1 MQKLKFMKFF
11 YLILFLFPSAFL
23 FAQERPS
30 NMSRNEY
37 EVSGSVLDFDNNKG
51 LAFAAVSFLNSKD
64 STLITGGICDGSGNF
79 SIEKVKVGTYT
90 LLIEYIGYQ
99 ATLINKIKVSQPKK
113 EPNEVAYS
121 SAKSIEPIN
130 IGDFR
135 IKKSIEELEEIELI
149 EEKAMVVQGIDRK
162 VYNVGQDITNSGGSA
177 IELMEKLPSV
187 QVDID
192 GNLSL
197 RGSNQVRLFVD
208 GKPSMLSSS
217 ELLETLPSSMI
228 ESIELITNPSAKYS
242 PEGMAGIIN
251 VVLKKNNKAGF
262 NGTVSASVGSPT
274 RTNFTTLLN
283 RRTKKLNIFG
293 SYGYMDRI
301 TRFKSESEN
310 HTYFDADTFDL
321 FQEKSGRQLRN
332 SHTFKAGLDYTPNET
347 TSFSLQGN
355 YSPSQRSKKDTIN
368 YLEINSLDSLT
379 YDRFSDSETAQD
391 NWNIDFSGKKNWQS
405 GLLLD
410 FSINQSQ
417 NIKNKS
423 SLFTQVNLNRLNP
436 VIETIPLFE
445 QISSDRIN
453 RQFEAKLDFSYGNED
468 DGKFEWG
475 FSSRT
480 RTIDQDLFSELDSTT
495 LGWVDNSN
503 LENQFFYKDDV
514 YSAFATYAKSFGLI
528 ALQAGLRAEDVY
540 TVSELKND
548 SSEYNYDY
556 FELYPSCYL
565 TYNLDESE
573 TIQASYSRRVNR
585 PSFYALNPF
594 PEYSD
599 PFNLR
604 MGNPYLKP
612 EFINSFE
619 IAYQKFS
626 KGTTI
631 SASVYAKDL
640 NNMQRRFIAV
650 DSNSVSTVTYQNLNG
665 SLDLGIELMWSKQ
678 VSKAF
683 NFMLSTNIYHSQMDA
698 SNLTT
703 EFDESTFS
711 MWSNFNMAYK
721 RNGHKLQLSGWIS
734 PGTSV
739 GQGTMETMLSTDLAY
754 SRPVLSEKGRLTLK
768 ISDLFNTRRFGI
780 DTNGANFDKSFF
792 YKRQTQ
798 TINLS
803 LSYNFGD
810 QSNNKQRRGGSRDG
824 GGDMDGGFF

>member
-1 MQKLKFMKFF
+1 MKN
-11 YLILFLFPSAFL
+11 YLILLLLLPSIV
-23 FAQERPS
+23 FAQGKNKKKIRP
-30 NMSRNEY
+30 EFT
-37 EVSGSVLDFDNNKG
+37 VIGSVLDSVSDKA
-51 LAFAAVSFLNSKD
+51 LAFATVSFLDFESQA
-64 STLITGGICDGSGNF
+64 LVTGGICNESGVF
-79 SIEKVKVGTYT
+79 SIEKVNSGTYK
-90 LLIEYIGYQ
+90 LLVEYIGYEPRI
-99 ATLINKIKVSQPKK
+99 LNNLKVSPSRGS
-113 EPNEVAYS
+113 EVDRMYGATTVGD
-121 SAKSIEPIN
+121 KSIN
-130 IGDFR
+130 LGDF
-135 IKKSIEELEEIELI
+135 KLLKSVEQLQEVELI
-149 EEKAMVVQGIDRK
+149 EEKSFVVQGIDRK
-162 VYNVGQDITNSGGSA
+162 IYNVGQDITNSGGSA

-217 ELLETLPSSMI
+217 DLLETLPSSMI
-228 ESIELITNPSAKYS
+228 ESIELITNPSAKFS

-251 VVLKKNNKAGF
+251 IVLKKNEKAGF
-262 NGTVSASVGSPT
+262 NGTITGTLGSPT

-283 RRTKKLNIFG
+283 RRSEKLNVFG
-293 SYGYMDRI
+293 SYGYMDRT

-321 FQEKSGRQLRN
+321 FQEKSGEQLRN
-332 SHTFKAGLDYTPNET
+332 SHTFKGGLDFTPNEST
-347 TSFSLQGN
+347 TFSLQGN
-355 YSPSQRSKKDTIN
+355 YSPSQRSKLDTIN
-368 YLEINSLDSLT
+368 YLEINSLDSLR
-379 YDRFSDSETAQD
+379 YDRFSDSKTVQD
-391 NWNIDFSGKKNWQS
+391 NWNIDFNGKKNWDS
-405 GLLLD
+405 GLLLN
-410 FSINQSQ
+410 FSIDQSQ
-417 NIKNKS
+417 NIINKS
-423 SLFTQVNLNRLNP
+423 SLFTQTPINNINTGEENYFS
-436 VIETIPLFE
+436 IEQL
-445 QISSDRIN
+445 SSDKVN
-453 RQFEAKLDFSYGNED
+453 RQFEAKLDFSYGNEE

-480 RTIDQDLFSELDSTT
+480 RTMDQDLSSEDSTSIEM
-495 LGWVDNSN
+495 VDNSN

-514 YSAFATYAKSFGLI
+514 HAAFGTYAKSFGLI
-528 ALQAGLRAEDVY
+528 ALQAGLRVEDVY

-565 TYNLDESE
+565 TYNLDETE

-585 PSFYALNPF
+585 PSFRTLNPF

-650 DSNSVSTVTYQNLNG
+650 DSNSVSTVTYRNLNG
-665 SLDLGIELMWSKQ
+665 SLDLGVELMWSKQ

-711 MWSNFNMAYK
+711 MWSNFNIAYK
-721 RNGHKLQLSGWIS
+721 RKGQKLQFSGWIS

-754 SRPVLSEKGRLTLK
+754 SRPVLSDKGRLTLK

-780 DTNGANFDKSFF
+780 DTSGANFEKSFF

-810 QSNNKQRRGGSRDG
+810 QSNNKQRRSGSRDG

>member
-1 MQKLKFMKFF
+1 MKN
-11 YLILFLFPSAFL
+11 YLILLLLLPSIV
-23 FAQERPS
+23 FAQGKNKKKMLPES
-30 NMSRNEY
+30 T
-37 EVSGSVLDFDNNKG
+37 VTGSVVDSLSDKA
-51 LAFAAVSFLNSKD
+51 LAFATVSFLDIESQA
-64 STLITGGICDGSGNF
+64 LVTGGICNESGVF
-79 SIEKVKVGTYT
+79 SIEKVSSGTYN
-90 LLIEYIGYQ
+90 LLVEYIGYEPRI
-99 ATLINKIKVSQPKK
+99 LNNLKVSPSRGTT
-113 EPNEVAYS
+113 VVV
-121 SAKSIEPIN
+121 KSIN
-130 IGDFR
+130 LGDF
-135 IKKSIEELEEIELI
+135 KLLKSVEQLQEVELI
-149 EEKAMVVQGIDRK
+149 EEKSFVVQGIDRK
-162 VYNVGQDITNSGGSA
+162 IYNVGQDITNSGGSA

-217 ELLETLPSSMI
+217 DLLETLPSSMI

-251 VVLKKNNKAGF
+251 IVLKKNEKAGF
-262 NGTVSASVGSPT
+262 NGTITGTLGSPT

-283 RRTKKLNIFG
+283 RRSEKLNVFG
-293 SYGYMDRI
+293 SYGYMDRT

-321 FQEKSGRQLRN
+321 FQEKSGEQLRN
-332 SHTFKAGLDYTPNET
+332 SHTFKGGLDFTPNET
-347 TSFSLQGN
+347 TTFSLQGN
-355 YSPSQRSKKDTIN
+355 YSPSQRSKLDTIN
-368 YLEINSLDSLT
+368 YLEINSLDSLR
-379 YDRFSDSETAQD
+379 YDRFSDSKTVQD
-391 NWNIDFSGKKNWQS
+391 NWNIDFNGKKNWES
-405 GLLLD
+405 GLLLN
-410 FSINQSQ
+410 FSIDQSQ
-417 NIKNKS
+417 NIINKS
-423 SLFTQVNLNRLNP
+423 SLFTQTPINNINTGEENYFS
-436 VIETIPLFE
+436 IEQL
-445 QISSDRIN
+445 SSDKVN
-453 RQFEAKLDFSYGNED
+453 RQFEAKLDFSYGNEE

-480 RTIDQDLFSELDSTT
+480 RTMDQDLSSEDSTSIEM
-495 LGWVDNSN
+495 VDNSN
-503 LENQFFYKDDV
+503 LENQFFYIDDV
-514 YSAFATYAKSFGLI
+514 HAAFGTYAKSFGLI
-528 ALQAGLRAEDVY
+528 ALQAGLRVEDVY

-565 TYNLDESE
+565 TYNLDETE

-585 PSFYALNPF
+585 PSFRTLNPF

-650 DSNSVSTVTYQNLNG
+650 DSNSVSTVTYRNLNG
-665 SLDLGIELMWSKQ
+665 SLDLGVELMWSKQ

-721 RNGHKLQLSGWIS
+721 RKGHKLQLSGWIS

-754 SRPVLSEKGRLTLK
+754 SRPVLSDKGRLTLK

-780 DTNGANFDKSFF
+780 DTSGANFEKSFF